1 MSKLTPK
8 QKRFCDEYLIDLNA
22 TQAAIRAGYSEKTAN
37 EIGTQNLAK
46 VSIREYIDSRLNT
59 KERSLI
65 ASQDEVLETLTRIIM
80 GDERGTALV
89 GVGMGAQEVSQVP
102 PTNAE
107 KIRAAEILGKYYK
120 LFTDRQELDV
130 RGAVSVQ
137 FVDDIGGDD
146 G

>member
-1 MSKLTPK
+1 MNVR
-8 QKRFCDEYLIDLNA
+8 QQRFCDEYLVDLNA
-22 TQAAIRAGYSEKTAN
+22 TKAAIRAGYSEKYA
-37 EIGTQNLAK
+37 GQNADKLLK
-46 VSIREYIDSRLNT
+46 NTKIRNYIDARLNA

-120 LFTDRQELDV
+120 LFTDRSEVDV
-130 RGAVSVQ
+130 KGSLAVQ

>member
-37 EIGTQNLAK
+37 EIGAQNLAK
-46 VSIREYIDSRLNT
+46 VSIREYIDSRLNE

-65 ASQDEVLETLTRIIM
+65 ASQDDILQALTRILN
-80 GDERGTALV
+80 GDEKGTALV

-107 KIRAAEILGKYYK
+107 KIRAAEILGKYHK
-120 LFTDRQELDV
+120 LFTDRQEIEM
-130 RGAVSVQ
+130 RGSVQ
-137 FVDDIGGDD
+137 FIDDIGGDD

>member
-1 MSKLTPK
+1 MSELNDK
-8 QKRFCDEYLIDLNA
+8 QRRFIDEYLIDLNA
-22 TQAAIRAGYSEKTAN
+22 TQAAIRAGYSEKSARSQ
-37 EIGTQNLAK
+37 GQ
-46 VSIREYIDSRLNT
+46 RLLTNDDIKAVLGDRLGE
-59 KERSLI
+59 KEELLI
-65 ASQDEVLETLTRIIM
+65 ASQDEVLETLTRILM

>member
-1 MSKLTPK
+1 MSRLTPK

-22 TQAAIRAGYSEKTAN
+22 TQAAIRAGYSEKTAK
-37 EIGTQNLAK
+37 EIGCENLTK
-46 VSIREYIDSRLNT
+46 PHIRDYIDARMGT

>member
-1 MSKLTPK
+1 MNER
-8 QKRFCDEYLIDLNA
+8 QKRFCDEYLVDLNA
-22 TQAAIRAGYSEKTAN
+22 TQAAIRAGYSEKYA
-37 EIGTQNLAK
+37 GQNADKLLK
-46 VSIREYIDSRLNT
+46 NTKIKDYIDARLKS

-65 ASQDEVLETLTRIIM
+65 ASQDEVLQALTRILA

-107 KIRAAEILGKYYK
+107 KIRAAEILGKYHK
-120 LFTDRQELDV
+120 LFTDRQEIEM
-130 RGAVSVQ
+130 RGSVQ
-137 FVDDIGGDD
+137 FIDDIGGDD

>member
-1 MSKLTPK
+1 M
-8 QKRFCDEYLIDLNA
+8 
-22 TQAAIRAGYSEKTAN
+22 G
-37 EIGTQNLAK
+37 
-46 VSIREYIDSRLNT
+46 T

-120 LFTDRQELDV
+120 LFTDRSEVDV
-130 RGAVSVQ
+130 KGSLAVQ